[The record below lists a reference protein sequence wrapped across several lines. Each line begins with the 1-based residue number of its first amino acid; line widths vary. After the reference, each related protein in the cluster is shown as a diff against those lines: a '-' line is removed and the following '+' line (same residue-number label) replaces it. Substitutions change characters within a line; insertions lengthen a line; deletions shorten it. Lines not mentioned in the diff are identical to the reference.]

1 MKEPCMRA
9 IIGHSRRTFIILF
22 QLCGSKAELYQV
34 DLFWMGKY
42 DPLRPTFILEE
53 ALINKCNLIQF
64 LNNLSKIIPSQKTAA
79 LIL

>member
-22 QLCGSKAELYQV
+22 QLCGSKAGLFQV

-42 DPLRPTFILEE
+42 DLLRPTFILEE
-53 ALINKCNLIQF
+53 ALIQY
-64 LNNLSKIIPSQKTAA
+64 
-79 LIL
+79 